1 MNQPKCLQDIIK
13 NSLDR
18 YSNSCL
24 KFDGF
29 LTKNGT
35 ISYIELKFHLEN
47 VKLLYLNIFKQI

>member
-29 LTKNGT
+29 LTENGK
-35 ISYIELKFHLEN
+35 ISYIDLKFHLEN
-47 VKLLYLNIFKQI
+47 VKLFYLNIFK